1 MSKGPLVNIPR
12 DVDDMYYRYKMPVL
26 KAKVEGKGNGI
37 KTVVENMADIAKAMD
52 RPAEYPTKFLGF
64 ELGLLT
70 KCEPD
75 QNKYTVNGKHDAEA
89 LAICLDKFIEKYVLC
104 KQCRNPETDLSV
116 KGEII
121 NSKCRACGK
130 NSVVD
135 MGHKLSTFIL
145 KNAPGKDKVVQSNAQ
160 KKAQASAQAPQKV
173 AEKKE
178 PVKEDEIQ
186 WSTDTSQ
193 SAVEARR
200 RELLGARDRLSQKE
214 EEDNG
219 ATKQETLNIPQ
230 GTNPI
235 PVLNK
240 YFMSE
245 PDEEEC
251 VQQMKALVAKNQWS
265 ETTLLKYIFAALFTD
280 ADMRTDFYKKARILS
295 YFSTT
300 EKEMK
305 IILYCLEKQ
314 IETYRKC
321 VDVLPHVLNGF
332 FETCVLDE
340 ERILKWYTNPNKK
353 ADIKLS
359 KEMRDKSKP
368 FIEWLKTAETVE
380 AQGDDY

>member
-12 DVDDMYYRYKMPVL
+12 DVEDSFYRYKMPVL

-37 KTVVENMADIAKAMD
+37 KTVIENMAEIAKAME
-52 RPAEYPTKFLGF
+52 RPPEYPTKFFGF

-70 KCEPD
+70 KCEVE
-75 QNKYTVNGKHDAEA
+75 QNKYVVNGKHDAES
-89 LAICLDKFIEKYVLC
+89 LSQCLDKFIEKYVLC
-104 KQCRNPETDLSV
+104 KQCRNPETELTV

-130 NSVVD
+130 NSTVD
-135 MGHKLSTFIL
+135 MGHKLSTYIL
-145 KNAPGKDKVVQSNAQ
+145 KNAPGKEKQQTMATAQ
-160 KKAQASAQAPQKV
+160 KKAQTSQLPQKV
-173 AEKKE
+173 TNEKKE
-178 PVKEDEIQ
+178 AKEDEVQ

-214 EEDNG
+214 EEENG
-219 ATKQETLNIPQ
+219 TAKQETLTIPT

-235 PVLNK
+235 PVLK
-240 YFMSE
+240 AYFKTE
-245 PDEEEC
+245 PEEDEC
-251 VQQMKALVAKNQWS
+251 VKKMKNLVEKHQWS

-280 ADMRTDFYKKARILS
+280 ADMRAEFYKKAQILS

-305 IILYCLEKQ
+305 IILYCLEKH
-314 IETYRKC
+314 IEANRKC
-321 VDVLPHVLNGF
+321 VEVLPHVLNGF
-332 FETCVLDE
+332 YENCILDE

-359 KEMRDKSKP
+359 KEMRDRSKP
-368 FIEWLKTAETVE
+368 FIEWLRTE
-380 AQGDDY
+380 AVQEESDNL

>member
-1 MSKGPLVNIPR
+1 
-12 DVDDMYYRYKMPVL
+12 MPVL

-37 KTVVENMADIAKAMD
+37 KTVIENMAEIAKAMD
-52 RPAEYPTKFLGF
+52 RPAEYPTKFIGF

-70 KCEPD
+70 KCEVE
-75 QNKYTVNGKHDAEA
+75 QNKFVVNGKHDAED
-89 LAICLDKFIEKYVLC
+89 LASCLDKFIEKYVLC

-130 NSVVD
+130 SSTVD
-135 MGHKLSTFIL
+135 MGHKLSTYIL
-145 KNAPGKDKVVQSNAQ
+145 KNAPGQKTQSGGGQKKTQQEKAAQ
-160 KKAQASAQAPQKV
+160 KSP
-173 AEKKE
+173 EKKE
-178 PVKEDEIQ
+178 VVKEDEIQ

-214 EEDNG
+214 EDDNG
-219 ATKQETLNIPQ
+219 TPKQDGVVIPT

-235 PVLNK
+235 PILK
-240 YFMSE
+240 TYFKSE
-245 PDEEEC
+245 PDEEDC
-251 VQQMKALVAKNQWS
+251 VNQMKNLATKNQWS
-265 ETTLLKYIFAALFTD
+265 DTTLLKYIFASLFTD
-280 ADMRTDFYKKARILS
+280 ADMRTDFYKKSIILS

-305 IILYCLEKQ
+305 IILYCLEKHL
-314 IETYRKC
+314 ETNRKC
-321 VDVLPHVLNGF
+321 VELLPHVLNGF

-340 ERILKWYTNPNKK
+340 ERIVKWYTNPNKK
-353 ADIKLS
+353 ADVKLS

-368 FIEWLKTAETVE
+368 FVEWLKNADTVPE
-380 AQGDDY
+380 EEDY